1 MAQGMPPDPEELAGR
16 VLCRV
21 EDLAETKAKDI
32 IIENGEERHSIMV
45 VAWDENIHAFV
56 NSCPHGRVPLNMIGD
71 TFFDLTGNYLL
82 CTMHG
87 AHFRPNDG
95 YCTRGPCR
103 GKSLK
108 PFPVKVEAGEVI
120 VTPDP

>member
-1 MAQGMPPDPEELAGR
+1 MYPDPDELAGR

-21 EDLAETKAKDI
+21 DDLASIRAKDVVI
-32 IIENGEERHSIMV
+32 VNGEEQYSIMV
-45 VAWDENIHAFV
+45 VEWKGDVRAFI
-56 NSCPHGRVPLNMIGD
+56 NSCPHARVPLNIVSD
-71 TFFDLTGNYLL
+71 TFFDRTGNYLL

-87 AHFRPNDG
+87 AHFRPTDG

-108 PFPVKVEAGEVI
+108 PFPIKVEAGEVI
-120 VTPDP
+120 VVPEER